1 MKKREDNKRRDQ
13 TQREKTRG
21 DQKRRCKNKARS
33 QKEMDFFEPLGIF
46 LTLVSFDQTSFL
58 LINK

>member
-21 DQKRRCKNKARS
+21 DQKRRCNNKVRS
-33 QKEMDFFEPLGIF
+33 KKEMDFLNF
-46 LTLVSFDQTSFL
+46 LEFF
-58 LINK
+58 